1 MRHGPSGLSVGL
13 VGPAGHGY
21 HGVVW
26 SHPSRTA
33 IGSEPTEPNLMPRLA
48 FRPLTVLAILAV
60 ISVVVGAKAPTPAP
74 EDQLTARIVVRLL
87 EQNHMAKPQ
96 INDEIA
102 TQWCKN
108 FLKDLDPQKVYFE
121 KADVDEFMAQATTLD
136 DKIKEG
142 NLDFPR
148 QVFDRYVQRSDE
160 RLATVLEMLK
170 EKPDFTIDESIVD
183 DPDRIAYPANAE
195 EAKDRWRKRVKF
207 DLLQLKLDKTE
218 GDEAL
223 KKLTVRYRDRN
234 RVIHQFDMTDLL
246 EVYLSSLTR
255 TFDPHSNYMG
265 ARTLEDTIGQQLHL
279 SLEGIG
285 ASLQSEDGYA
295 VVKEVVPG
303 MAADKDGR
311 LQPEDKIVAIQK
323 EDGTEIDLVEKKLG
337 DVVRY
342 IRGPAGTKV
351 RLIVQPSGSKERKI
365 YELTR
370 QKIELLEQHAKG
382 QVIETKGENGQTLK
396 IGVLNLPAFYGD
408 TEAVLKGD
416 PNAVSATEDC
426 RKIIN
431 DFKSKKVDAVM
442 LDLRGN
448 GGGLLQEAITLSG
461 LFIDHGP
468 VVQVKDA
475 SGVKPLDDDEE
486 GTAWDGPFVLLID
499 RMSASA
505 SEIFAGV
512 IKDYGRGLIIG
523 DTSTFGKGTVQ
534 SIVPIN
540 QQFQQLRRR
549 DIPNLGALKLTI
561 QQFYRANGESTQVKG
576 VPPDIHIPSILDLAD
591 LGEGKM
597 DNALKFD
604 KVEPLPHDQF
614 NRVPADLVDK
624 LQTRS
629 SDRRKADPKF
639 QKQEERIKKIADRK
653 ARHAISLNEEKF
665 RAEFVPDEDE
675 EKAKDEKVKKDKK
688 KRSSHPAWEPDF
700 YNDEIVRIVAD
711 YLTLGSKVV
720 VAAPVR
726 AAANR

>member
-1 MRHGPSGLSVGL
+1 
-13 VGPAGHGY
+13 
-21 HGVVW
+21 
-26 SHPSRTA
+26 
-33 IGSEPTEPNLMPRLA
+33 MPKRA
-48 FRPLTVLAILAV
+48 FRPLTVLAILAL
-60 ISVVVGAKAPTPAP
+60 ISVVVGAQAPTPQP
-74 EDQLTARIVVRLL
+74 VDQATAKIVVRLL
-87 EQNHMAKPQ
+87 EQGHMAKPQ

-108 FLKDLDPQKVYFE
+108 FIKDLDPQKVYFE
-121 KADVDEFMAQATTLD
+121 KRDVEEFMAQATTLD
-136 DKIKEG
+136 DKIKDG
-142 NLDFPR
+142 NLDFAR
-148 QVFDRYVQRSDE
+148 LVFDRYMKRADE
-160 RLATVLEMLK
+160 RLAMVLDQLK
-170 EKPDFTIDESIVD
+170 QKPDFTIEESIAD
-183 DPDRIAYPANAE
+183 DPDLIDYPANADE
-195 EAKDRWRKRVKF
+195 VKERWRKKTKF

-218 GDEAL
+218 GDEAV
-223 KKLTVRYRDRN
+223 KRLTIRYRDRN

-255 TFDPHSNYMG
+255 TFDPHSSYMG

-285 ASLQSEDGYA
+285 ASLQSEDGFA

-311 LQPEDKIVAIQK
+311 LMPEDKIVGIQK
-323 EDGTEIDLVEKKLG
+323 DNGEEIDLIEKKLS
-337 DVVRY
+337 DVVRF
-342 IRGPAGTKV
+342 IRGPSGTKV
-351 RLIVQPSGSKERKI
+351 RLIVQPAGTQERKI
-365 YELTR
+365 YELVR
-370 QKIELLEQHAKG
+370 QKIELREQHAKG
-382 QVIETKGENGQTLK
+382 QIIEPKVENGPALK
-396 IGVLNLPAFYGD
+396 IGVINLPAFYGD

-426 RKIIN
+426 RKLLS
-431 DFKSKKVDAVM
+431 DFRAKKVDAVM
-442 LDLRGN
+442 IDLRGN

-475 SGVKPLDDDEE
+475 SGVKSIDDDEQ
-486 GTAWDGPFVLLID
+486 GTAWDGPLVVLID

-523 DTSTFGKGTVQ
+523 DSSTFGKGTVQ

-540 QQFQQLRRR
+540 QQFQQLRNKG
-549 DIPNLGALKLTI
+549 IPNLGALKLTI

-604 KVEPLPHDQF
+604 KVAPLPHDQF
-614 NRVPADLVDK
+614 NRVPAELIEK

-629 SDRRKADPKF
+629 LDRRKSDPKF
-639 QKQEERIKKIADRK
+639 LKQEERIKKISERK
-653 ARHAISLNEEKF
+653 ARHSISLNEEKF
-665 RAEFVPDEDE
+665 RAEFVPDDEE
-675 EKAKDEKVKKDKK
+675 EKAKEEKVKKDKK
-688 KRSSHPAWEPDF
+688 KKYTEHPAWEPDF
-700 YNDEIVRIVAD
+700 YNDEIVRIISD
-711 YLTLGSKVV
+711 YLSLGSKA
-720 VAAPVR
+720 VASAPVR
-726 AAANR
+726 AAQNR